1 MIYKS
6 NLEELILNRHKNNS
20 ADELMILSG
29 YTGPSPITKLADLPI
44 KTSVIH
50 GIKVQVSQ
58 KNVLASY
65 QNITETTGVDVFI
78 KDKYNHSKIY
88 CWLKNKEPI
97 DILSGSANFSTAGLN
112 SSLDGESLFDIEKNA
127 YEKTYDYLKDASN
140 DSIICTEYI
149 APDSPTKSSSQ
160 SKKIQLDSVLSFNPP
175 KAEIFVGGEGGK
187 MQLKSGWNWGHGKG
201 NNAPGVAEQRLR
213 VDLVRAIP
221 SLFPNNGININH
233 QVGQA
238 LKNKKPN
245 AEILFDDGF
254 IMDASFEQ
262 ESKSGGQV
270 FYKAF
275 CSYPDKAT
283 YGEYVRKR
291 LGLDPDALVTDY
303 DIANWANSRGGR
315 KTISLEL
322 IEDGVYFC
330 DFS

>member
-29 YTGPSPITKLADLPI
+29 YTGPSPITKLSDLPI
-44 KTSVIH
+44 KASVIH

-58 KNVLASY
+58 KNILASY

-160 SKKIQLDSVLSFNPP
+160 SKRNQYDSVLTSNPP
-175 KAEIFVGGEGGK
+175 KAEIFVGGSDGK
-187 MQLKSGWNWGHGKG
+187 MQPKSGWNWGHGDG
-201 NNAPGVAEQRLR
+201 HNNSNVAYQRISA
-213 VDLVRAIP
+213 DLIKAIP
-221 SLFPNNGININH
+221 QLFPNNGINISKGS
-233 QVGQA
+233 GQG
-238 LKNKKPN
+238 LKHKKPN
-245 AEILFDDGF
+245 AEILFDDG
-254 IMDASFEQ
+254 IVMDVQFQGYTAS
-262 ESKSGGQV
+262 GDY
-270 FYKAF
+270 YKQF
-275 CSYPDKAT
+275 SSQPSNEI

-291 LGLDPDALVTDY
+291 LGLPSGSLITDT
-303 DIANWANSRGGR
+303 DINAWAKRRNGR
-315 KTISLEL
+315 NTITLEL
-322 IEDGVYFC
+322 IADGVYFC